1 MKKQTTFFKT
11 AVLISTILLLS
22 LIIIPFSSSQAAER
36 YQLTILGTTDMHQNL
51 LPYDY
56 MSDEP
61 NEEVGFSKIY
71 TLIEQQ
77 RDEKENTILLSAG
90 DVIQGSLIGDYEFR
104 INPIEEGETQTIV
117 EAFNFAGYKAVSV
130 GNHELQDFPLW
141 FFERALDGAEF
152 DWLSA
157 NIKKYEND
165 ELYLKPYEV
174 YEKDLGGRTINIGV
188 ISFTPPQTFN
198 WGRDHLEGK
207 LYFKPIIEQA
217 EKFIPELKEK
227 SDIIIV
233 SAHTG
238 LAAGYRDATENAG
251 YYVSKIDG
259 IDAMVLGHDHI
270 EFPGG
275 YEDFEGVDNEIG
287 TVNGVPTVMAGS
299 WGSAL
304 GVIDLDLEYN
314 DGWNIVSFNVS
325 LIKNDETVES
335 HPKIEE
341 IAQEVHQGTLDYI
354 RTPVAETD
362 KYLTSY
368 FVRVKDSAITQV
380 INDAQL
386 RYGENFIAS
395 HPEYQDYGLL
405 AAAASFRFGREGP
418 RDYTRIEREIRV
430 SDITDIYMYPNEVR
444 IVELNGE
451 QVLDWL
457 EHSAKNFNQI
467 DPNNSERQG
476 LINWDLSGSYYDILE
491 GIEYEIDITQPEGQ
505 RIFNATYKGDPLTA
519 NKNFLVITNNHR
531 ASGGGD
537 FPHLDGETIIYRTAT
552 THQELLIEHIDNYGI
567 ADSSFNWRI
576 KPFEHEGDLIVRTHP
591 EGEEYIEERNL
602 NFLEFIE
609 IDNDGWG
616 IYRYNFDGF

>member
-1 MKKQTTFFKT
+1 MKRQTRLSQAAMVLSLVLMFGL
-11 AVLISTILLLS
+11 LIS
-22 LIIIPFSSSQAAER
+22 PFVSSQAAEN
-36 YQLTILGTTDMHQNL
+36 YQLAILGTTDMHQNL

-61 NEEVGFSKIY
+61 NEEVGISKIY
-71 TLIEQQ
+71 TLIEEQ
-77 RDEKENTILLSAG
+77 RSKKKNTILLSAG
-90 DVIQGSLIGDYEFR
+90 DIIQGSLIGDYEYR
-104 INPIEEGETQTIV
+104 INPLAEGETQTIV
-117 EAFNFAGYKAVSV
+117 EAYNFAEYKAVSV

-141 FFERALDGAEF
+141 FFERALEGAEF

-157 NIKKYEND
+157 NIKKYETD

-174 YEKDLGGRTINIGV
+174 YEKDLGGRSIKIGV
-188 ISFTPPQTFN
+188 ISFLPPQTFN
-198 WGRDHLEGK
+198 WGRDHLDGN

-217 EKFIPELKEK
+217 EKYIPELNKK

-233 SAHTG
+233 AAHTG
-238 LAAGYRDATENAG
+238 LAAGYRDETENAG
-251 YYVSKIDG
+251 YFLSKIEG
-259 IDAMVLGHDHI
+259 VDAMVLGHDHI

-275 YEDFEGVDNEIG
+275 YEDFEGVDNELG
-287 TVNGVPTVMAGS
+287 TVNGVPVVMAGS

-304 GVIDLDLEYN
+304 GVIDLDLEYRE
-314 DGWNIVSFNVS
+314 GWNISGFNVE

-341 IAQEVHQGTLDYI
+341 LAQEVHQGTLDYI

-395 HPEYQDYGLL
+395 NPEYQDYGLL

-430 SDITDIYMYPNEVR
+430 SDITDIYMYPNEIR

-451 QVLDWL
+451 QVLNWL

-467 DPNNSERQG
+467 DPDSPERQE

-505 RIFNATYKGDPLTA
+505 RIVNATFQGEPLSA
-519 NKNFLVITNNHR
+519 EQNFLVITNNHR
-531 ASGGGD
+531 AAGGGD

-552 THQELLIEHIDNYGI
+552 THQELLIEHIDTYGI
-567 ADSSFNWRI
+567 GDASFNWRI

-591 EGEEYIEERNL
+591 EGKEYIEERNL
-602 NFLEFIE
+602 YFLEFLE
-609 IDNDGWG
+609 IDSDGWG
-616 IYRYNFDGF
+616 IYRYNFNSI